1 MNLWQV
7 WLTLSEIRNK
17 SLSPVGTE
25 TVSVV
30 ADSNRVGSHLVADLS
45 RGLNHSL
52 DNRGVSHST
61 NGGKG
66 SGGNHWGV
74 GVWEG
79 TKNHSRI
86 SLSVPLDNSVGK
98 GKSVAKTMVASVSCH
113 RGNSG
118 SGNNRGGMMDHRE
131 DRGVVD
137 QGSGCAEDSGAS
149 SNDSRIS
156 IPLDNG
162 VGEGKSVAK
171 TMVAETGIT
180 HSGNSGSGN
189 NRGMDDR
196 ADRGVVD
203 QGGGCAEDGGAS
215 SNDGRIGVP
224 LDNSVGKGKSVA
236 KTMVAKTGITN
247 SGNSGSSNN
256 RGMDHR
262 ADRGVVDQGGGR
274 GEDLGVSSKDSRIS
288 LPLAVVAI
296 AVVANSN
303 GHSVGSHLMA
313 DLSRGHL
320 NGLDDRVA
328 GNGANRGKA
337 EGCRSSNHWGS
348 GVWEGCVE
356 QLRIGLRGGRC
367 RSNDC

>member
-7 WLTLSEIRNK
+7 WLTPSETRNR

-30 ADSNRVGSHLVADLS
+30 ADSNGDRVGSHLVADLS
-45 RGLNHSL
+45 RGLNNSL

-66 SGGNHWGV
+66 SRGNQGGV

-79 TKNHSRI
+79 TKNHSRV
-86 SLSVPLDNSVGK
+86 SVSVPLDNSVGE
-98 GKSVAKTMVASVSCH
+98 GESVAMVAKTGITHS
-113 RGNSG
+113 GNSR
-118 SGNNRGGMMDHRE
+118 SSNNRGGMMDHRE

-189 NRGMDDR
+189 NRGMDDW

-215 SNDGRIGVP
+215 SNDGRI
-224 LDNSVGKGKSVA
+224 
-236 KTMVAKTGITN
+236 
-247 SGNSGSSNN
+247 
-256 RGMDHR
+256 
-262 ADRGVVDQGGGR
+262 
-274 GEDLGVSSKDSRIS
+274 S
-288 LPLAVVAI
+288 LPLAVVVAKAI
-296 AVVANSN
+296 AVVANSD
-303 GHSVGSHLMA
+303 GDSVGSHLMA

-320 NGLDDRVA
+320 DGLDDRVA
-328 GNGANRGKA
+328 GNSANRGKA
-337 EGCRSSNHWGS
+337 VGCRCSNHWGS
-348 GVWEGCVE
+348 GVWKGCMPCKE
-356 QLRIGLRGGRC
+356 QLRVGLRGGRS

>member
-7 WLTLSEIRNK
+7 WLTPSETRNR

-30 ADSNRVGSHLVADLS
+30 ANSNRVGSHLVADLS
-45 RGLNHSL
+45 RGLNNSL

-66 SGGNHWGV
+66 SRGNQGGV

-79 TKNHSRI
+79 TKNHSRV
-86 SLSVPLDNSVGK
+86 SLSVPLDNSVGE
-98 GKSVAKTMVASVSCH
+98 GESVAKTMVAKTGITHS
-113 RGNSG
+113 GNSG
-118 SGNNRGGMMDHRE
+118 SSNNRGGMMDHRE

-215 SNDGRIGVP
+215 SNDGRI
-224 LDNSVGKGKSVA
+224 
-236 KTMVAKTGITN
+236 
-247 SGNSGSSNN
+247 
-256 RGMDHR
+256 
-262 ADRGVVDQGGGR
+262 
-274 GEDLGVSSKDSRIS
+274 S
-288 LPLAVVAI
+288 LPLAVVVAKAI
-296 AVVANSN
+296 AVVANSD
-303 GHSVGSHLMA
+303 GDSVGSHLMA

-320 NGLDDRVA
+320 DGLDDRVA
-328 GNGANRGKA
+328 GNSANRGKA
-337 EGCRSSNHWGS
+337 VGCRCSNHWGS
-348 GVWEGCVE
+348 GVWKGCME
-356 QLRIGLRGGRC
+356 QLRVGLRGGRS

>member
-98 GKSVAKTMVASVSCH
+98 GKSVAKAMVASVSCH
-113 RGNSG
+113 RSNSG

-131 DRGVVD
+131 
-137 QGSGCAEDSGAS
+137 
-149 SNDSRIS
+149 
-156 IPLDNG
+156 
-162 VGEGKSVAK
+162 
-171 TMVAETGIT
+171 
-180 HSGNSGSGN
+180 
-189 NRGMDDR
+189 
-196 ADRGVVD
+196 DRGVVD

-224 LDNSVGKGKSVA
+224 LDNGVGKGKSVA

-337 EGCRSSNHWGS
+337 VGCRCSNHWGGS
-348 GVWEGCVE
+348 IWKGCVPCKE
-356 QLRIGLRGGRC
+356 HLRVGLGGGRG
-367 RSNDC
+367 RSNNC